1 MSLEIETTFDNEY
14 AESLYWTDD
23 ECLESKS
30 FGKLDDSV
38 TEGKDELFVENEFR
52 NKYKEELNM
61 STNESDYSVKDLR
74 SSESASI
81 LNVQN
86 KKDSSMAPAKLSE
99 KTDRAIEKKQNEII
113 NNRKKNDFKQKQ
125 QVLAELIKELS
136 NLDVAFLMD
145 CTGSMGF
152 YINETKQK
160 IEHVVNFIKK
170 EFETNVKIAFV
181 GYRDHTDGD
190 KRIECLE
197 FTDSVPKF
205 KEFLEDIDAT
215 GGEDAPEDVLGGLE
229 IVGKLN
235 WSSRIKVLFH
245 IADAPHHGP
254 RFHDMGRDAD
264 NYFDEEPRGL
274 TAEDI
279 ICRIKEKKIKYFF
292 VKINESTNKMVNV
305 FNDIAGKELVQYIDM
320 ESPDLLIEIIVRSIT
335 VTMENSITTT
345 LTLVNSGYGASQGIN
360 FSSRLYIFYA
370 IFILIFCSP
379 FT

>member
-1 MSLEIETTFDNEY
+1 MSMETETAFDNEY
-14 AESLYWTDD
+14 AELLYWTDD

-30 FGKLDDSV
+30 FGKSDDGI
-38 TEGKDELFVENEFR
+38 TERKVEPFAATEFS
-52 NKYKEELNM
+52 NKFKEER
-61 STNESDYSVKDLR
+61 STSKNESGYSVKNLR
-74 SSESASI
+74 PIEFASN
-81 LNVQN
+81 LKVEDEKSN
-86 KKDSSMAPAKLSE
+86 SMVPTKLSAN
-99 KTDRAIEKKQNEII
+99 TDRAIEKKRNEII
-113 NNRKKNDFKQKQ
+113 NIRKKNDFKQKQ
-125 QVLAELIKELS
+125 QELAELIKELS

-190 KRIECLE
+190 NRIECLE

-229 IVGKLN
+229 VVGELN

-264 NYFDEEPRGL
+264 DYFDKEPRGL
-274 TAEDI
+274 TAEDVI
-279 ICRIKEKKIKYFF
+279 YKIKEKKIKYFF
-292 VKINESTNKMVNV
+292 VKINESTNKMVNA
-305 FNDIAGKELVQYIDM
+305 FNDIAGKELIQYIHM

-345 LTLVNSGYGASQGIN
+345 LTLVNSGYNASQGIN
-360 FSSRLYIFYA
+360 Y
-370 IFILIFCSP
+370 
-379 FT
+379 